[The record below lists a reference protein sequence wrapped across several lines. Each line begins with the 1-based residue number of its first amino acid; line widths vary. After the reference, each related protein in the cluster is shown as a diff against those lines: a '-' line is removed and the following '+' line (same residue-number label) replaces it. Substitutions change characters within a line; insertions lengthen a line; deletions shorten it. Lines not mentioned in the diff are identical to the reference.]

1 MLWVSKTKPE
11 SFARVRMETCN
22 KHYISSFNNEDRMAK
37 SINAKIV
44 KSISNKR
51 HLFFA
56 SSKYLIMSVY
66 YFW

>member
-11 SFARVRMETCN
+11 SFARVRMEMCN
-22 KHYISSFNNEDRMAK
+22 KHWISSFNKEPIAK

-56 SSKYLIMSVY
+56 SSKYLIMSIY